1 MKRRDWIVKKLQD
14 ILVLID
20 GAEDMTEYGRA
31 MSYEII
37 ENAIEVIEDDIA
49 LLEGDDTDFE
59 NGPEEDE
66 E

>member
-14 ILVLID
+14 ILALID

-31 MSYEII
+31 MSYEFI

-59 NGPEEDE
+59 NDPEEDDE
-66 E
+66 